1 MLKKGVIS
9 QGVVCPIV
17 REGADVVDVVIN
29 SVSDKNINDKDIIGI
44 TESIIARSLGLYV
57 TVDDIARDIEDKFG
71 ANAVISL
78 TDPLYSRNRF
88 GMILKGIAR
97 AAKEIR
103 IIMPP
108 SDIVGNPSGVNPYTG
123 VDITKYYK
131 EICKEE
137 GCKCVLDDDLVESK
151 NIISCKIRDWST
163 HKEYLKKTYPDSTVY
178 TLADICSNENP
189 DFGLLGSNKAT
200 EEKLKLF
207 PTREISER
215 ICNEIKLKIKE
226 KLDKDVIVMIYG
238 DGCYKDP
245 TSGIWEFADPVTS
258 PGYTDKELLEGTP
271 DELKFKFLIDKT
283 SSNEEVE
290 TLLNSEKNNSA
301 GKTDSMGTTP
311 RICRDLLV
319 SLMDLTSGS
328 GDRQT
333 PVVLIQNYFRE

>member
-137 GCKCVLDDDLVESK
+137 GCKCVLEDDLFDSK

-163 HKEYLKKTYPDSTVY
+163 HKEYLKNLIRIVRYIRLLISVPMKILTSD
-178 TLADICSNENP
+178 CSVQIKRLKKNLNCFPQEK
-189 DFGLLGSNKAT
+189 FRKGFAMKSSS
-200 EEKLKLF
+200 KLK
-207 PTREISER
+207 
-215 ICNEIKLKIKE
+215 K
-226 KLDKDVIVMIYG
+226 
-238 DGCYKDP
+238 
-245 TSGIWEFADPVTS
+245 A
-258 PGYTDKELLEGTP
+258 
-271 DELKFKFLIDKT
+271 
-283 SSNEEVE
+283 
-290 TLLNSEKNNSA
+290 
-301 GKTDSMGTTP
+301 
-311 RICRDLLV
+311 
-319 SLMDLTSGS
+319 
-328 GDRQT
+328 
-333 PVVLIQNYFRE
+333 